1 MISPLQGIVGFVHTR
16 VSHLKPGLFP
26 ECAGDCVGGVDPAV
40 GVDHVLVM
48 SLVLILCGLWA
59 RAHLRDVIGVDA
71 VYGVTHVLRGRHH
84 DGEGQHAGGGQA
96 VVHPDIQPSHYLGKI

>member
-1 MISPLQGIVGFVHTR
+1 MGFVHTR

-48 SLVLILCGLWA
+48 TLMLIYVGCGLGLTSGMSLVCMQSMGLPT
-59 RAHLRDVIGVDA
+59 
-71 VYGVTHVLRGRHH
+71 Y
-84 DGEGQHAGGGQA
+84 
-96 VVHPDIQPSHYLGKI
+96 

>member
-1 MISPLQGIVGFVHTR
+1 ML
-16 VSHLKPGLFP
+16 
-26 ECAGDCVGGVDPAV
+26 
-40 GVDHVLVM
+40 
-48 SLVLILCGLWA
+48 A

-96 VVHPDIQPSHYLGKI
+96 VMHPDIQPSHYLGKICIFDLGSLE